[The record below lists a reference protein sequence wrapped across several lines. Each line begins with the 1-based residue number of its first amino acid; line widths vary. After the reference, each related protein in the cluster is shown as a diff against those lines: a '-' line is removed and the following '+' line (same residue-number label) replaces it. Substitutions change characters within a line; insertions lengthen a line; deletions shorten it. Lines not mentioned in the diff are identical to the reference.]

1 MSCIGK
7 CLGIDGKKQN
17 RSDDTVMNSLMKAIK
32 DQLDVKYHAPLEKM
46 EHNANATAQSRSVF
60 FVGAGASVES
70 GLPNFRQFSEH
81 MLNQLISHNY
91 DDGVHHDVH
100 HDVPAKDISMFVSEL
115 RPEVLLQALH
125 EVYGGRIFEF
135 YDWFEGAEPSTNH
148 FILARVLK
156 EGGLVLTTNIDV
168 LIEKA
173 YQQLYGNIGDGDGD
187 CDDGLDSI
195 DVNMLVT
202 KEDFE
207 QFSIEKMLENKDN
220 SRGTLMKFHGTVD
233 TTKTGLD
240 KYDTVRFL
248 LDQVGKGIG
257 TGMHEVLMEVCNNF
271 DMVYLG
277 YSGCDNFS
285 VQPVLCHCQS
295 KRTTLWMWYEWRERM
310 ELEDSSTEAYER
322 DMNEVGTLV
331 SEGKSFSEISRGM
344 EILSTC
350 EILAERE
357 NALRLRGKVSD
368 IMNATAHPDH
378 DVVIKGTGVDPIGP
392 IPEWTKD
399 ISAIDRVRGAAKLY
413 SRASCTDEAI
423 TFLEEANRLVS
434 GEGKGGDDNNAT
446 SFVKAQILKELGN
459 EYEKASTSESYAK
472 ALSCYNAAFTLF
484 ESSSHSTKAIETR
497 LDTVNVLRRTRRF
510 DEAEDL
516 LEALELIGTSND
528 HNGGDSDAAFQKTS
542 IRRGLMKGLIL
553 GMGRRDTE
561 SRGKALPI
569 LQEAAN
575 NADEG
580 GFVGLRAAILN
591 ASGLI
596 KYQMAGNSI
605 DLLQSGAKDLDAAF
619 RLNIYIGDARSCFQ
633 QMRNVGLIHAK
644 LSRLT
649 DSPELLE
656 QAITEFKRGEKFL
669 FRLSKNRI
677 MGELLEIRFRLGE
690 SLVAAGRFD
699 EAEPILSKVREER
712 VNQAD
717 WHNEA
722 RTLELLV
729 KCAYGMK
736 VSGNVSVELSK
747 RANQIK
753 LIYEDALTNKSK
765 QERFVKVPIT
775 ASNGRQILQTSSHL
789 VKDVDLNL
797 SMELQ
802 KISDSLFN
810 NH

>member
-1 MSCIGK
+1 MSSCIGK
-7 CLGIDGKKQN
+7 CLGLNGRKQS
-17 RSDDTVMNSLMKAIK
+17 RIDDTVMDALMKAIK
-32 DQLDVKYHAPLEKM
+32 DQLDPKYHAPLEKM
-46 EHNANATAQSRSVF
+46 EQNAKANADTRSVF

-81 MLNQLISHNY
+81 MLNQLISQNY
-91 DDGVHHDVH
+91 G
-100 HDVPAKDISMFVSEL
+100 VPAKDISMFVSEL

-125 EVYGGRIFEF
+125 EVYGGGIFEF

-173 YQQLYGNIGDGDGD
+173 YQQLYGSIGDEDRDGTGDE
-187 CDDGLDSI
+187 GLNSI
-195 DVNMLVT
+195 DVNLLVT

-207 QFSIEKMLENKDN
+207 QFSIEKMLEKDN

-233 TTKTGLD
+233 TSKIGLD

-248 LDQVGKGIG
+248 LDQVGKGID
-257 TGMHEVLMEVCNNF
+257 TGMHEVLMNVCNNF

-285 VQPVLCHCQS
+285 VQPVLCHS
-295 KRTTLWMWYEWRERM
+295 KSERTTLWLWYEWREQM
-310 ELEDSSTEAYER
+310 ELEDSSTDAYER
-322 DMNEVGTLV
+322 DMNEIGTLV

-344 EILSTC
+344 ETLSTC
-350 EILAERE
+350 EILSERE

-368 IMNATAHPDH
+368 IMNATALPDH
-378 DVVIKGTGVDPIGP
+378 DVFIAGACVDPCGP
-392 IPEWTKD
+392 IPDWTKV

-423 TFLEEANRLVS
+423 KFLEEANRLAS
-434 GEGKGGDDNNAT
+434 GDGEDGGNAT
-446 SFVKAQILKELGN
+446 TTPFVKAQVLKELGN

-472 ALSCYNAAFTLF
+472 ALSCYNDAFTIF
-484 ESSSHSTKAIETR
+484 ESSSHSTKAAETR
-497 LDTVNVLRRTRRF
+497 LDTINVLRRTRRF

-516 LEALELIGTSND
+516 LEALELNGTSND
-528 HNGGDSDAAFQKTS
+528 HNSGDADAAIQKVS

-561 SRGKALPI
+561 SREKALSI
-569 LQEAAN
+569 LEEAAK

-580 GFVGLRAAILN
+580 GFVGLHAAILN

-605 DLLQSGAKDLDAAF
+605 DLLESGAKDLDIAF

-690 SLVAAGRFD
+690 SLVAAGRLD

-712 VNQAD
+712 VKQGD

-736 VSGNVSVELSK
+736 VKGNGGVELSK

-753 LIYEDALTNKSK
+753 FIYEDALTNESK

-775 ASNGRQILQTSSHL
+775 ASNGRQIIQTASDA
-789 VKDVDLNL
+789 VKDEDNNL
-797 SMELQ
+797 SIELQ
-802 KISDSLFN
+802 SISERLFN
-810 NH
+810 KN